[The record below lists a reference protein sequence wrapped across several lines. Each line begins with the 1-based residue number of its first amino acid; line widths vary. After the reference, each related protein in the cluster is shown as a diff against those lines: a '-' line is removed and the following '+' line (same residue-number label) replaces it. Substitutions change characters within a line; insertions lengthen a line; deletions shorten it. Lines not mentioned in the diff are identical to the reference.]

1 MKLKLPPNCI
11 DVTEKYLGTVTTLIG
26 AEVFRKQI
34 SRMGLPERRAYHES
48 GHAVAAIAFG
58 IPIIRV
64 TVNADAGHLY
74 RGYYSAAGI
83 GLECMVTMCMA
94 GGASEEYFCGAING
108 SDRID
113 IEMARR
119 YLARRFDPLQ
129 IEVEIEHARAAA
141 GRLVREQEERI
152 RLIADALLQRG
163 TLSGAD
169 IAEIIPAT
177 LT

>member
-1 MKLKLPPNCI
+1 M
-11 DVTEKYLGTVTTLIG
+11 T
-26 AEVFRKQI
+26 
-34 SRMGLPERRAYHES
+34 
-48 GHAVAAIAFG
+48 AITFG

-94 GGASEEYFCGAING
+94 GGAAEEYFCGAING

-113 IEMARR
+113 IEMAKR
-119 YLARRFDPLQ
+119 YLARQFDPLQ
-129 IEVEIEHARAAA
+129 IEAEIARGRAAA
-141 GRLVREQEERI
+141 GRLVRDPWAQERI
-152 RLIADALLQRG
+152 RQIADALLRHG

-169 IAEIIPAT
+169 IGGIIPTTHDLARAGPRSGDA
-177 LT
+177 